1 MPVVFHPLI
10 GNQIDGELLQAFG
23 DDSLEC
29 LKILVLEKD
38 VVPGIASVKRV
49 VNSTSFIDPWGAAH
63 LEFSVFSAV
72 RVQNTLTGKRL
83 DAQILKTVPDT
94 FSSSYTG
101 SKPNLLHTPNRQDR
115 GYSVSFLKHENGLNF
130 V

>member
-63 LEFSVFSAV
+63 LESSVFSAV
-72 RVQNTLTGKRL
+72 QLQNTLTGKRM
-83 DAQILKTVPDT
+83 DAQPLKTVPDT
-94 FSSSYTG
+94 FSSS
-101 SKPNLLHTPNRQDR
+101 R
-115 GYSVSFLKHENGLNF
+115 
-130 V
+130 